1 MTTRTLGRLLLGLIL
16 YAGSIVVAI
25 HSACPAMAST
35 ATSSQEDQSES
46 AEESPRLAAGES
58 MTAGTKSNSVSLTL
72 TTARPESG
80 VPIIFLVTVAGITD
94 ETLELPRPGEVLG
107 PFEVLDDPRPPAPAT
122 SESAPRPRYLVLRT
136 FDAGVLELPAITA
149 GFGATAVTFSPRSI
163 DVASVAGLDAGPE
176 NFRDITDAVKVKIPV
191 DWWFVTVVAVG
202 VIAILAI
209 LAFFWWRARRP
220 KPVPPPEPADQWAL
234 AALER
239 LAERQLP
246 HAGKIEPFFTE
257 LTDIA
262 RAFIERR
269 FRIAAPERTTQE
281 FIAEARTHPELT
293 AEQAQRL
300 ARLLR
305 AADLVKFA
313 GNRPVVTD
321 CDRALEVTRGFVIE
335 AGPRIER
342 ESTSSPAADTSTV
355 TRSDHRG
362 EREFA
367 LHRAVDGLD
376 DLEGRS

>member
-1 MTTRTLGRLLLGLIL
+1 MTTRTLRRLVLGLLLNIGT
-16 YAGSIVVAI
+16 IVVAI
-25 HSACPAMAST
+25 DSSRSVMAST
-35 ATSSQEDQSES
+35 TSGVQEDQSKS

-58 MTAGTKSNSVSLTL
+58 MTVGTKSNSVSLTL
-72 TTARPESG
+72 ETERPESG
-80 VPIIFLVTVAGITD
+80 VPIIFLVRVAGNTD
-94 ETLELPRPGEVLG
+94 DALELPRPGAILG
-107 PFEVLDDPRPPAPAT
+107 PFEVLDDQRRSDPAT
-122 SESAPRPRYLVLRT
+122 SDSAPLPRHLVLRT
-136 FDAGVLELPAITA
+136 FDAGLLELPAITA
-149 GFGATAVTFSPRSI
+149 GFGVTTVTFSPRSI

-176 NFRDITDAVKVKIPV
+176 NFRDITDAVKVKAPV
-191 DWWFVTVVAVG
+191 DWWFMTVVAFG
-202 VIAILAI
+202 AIAILAI
-209 LAFFWWRARRP
+209 LAFFWWRARQP
-220 KPVPPPEPADQWAL
+220 KSLPLPEPADQWAL
-234 AALER
+234 SALER

-246 HAGKIEPFFTE
+246 HAGQIEPFFTE

-281 FIAEARTHPELT
+281 FIAEARTHSELT

-335 AGPRIER
+335 AGPRIEV
-342 ESTSSPAADTSTV
+342 ESSSSPQADTPTA
-355 TRSDHRG
+355 TRSNHRG

-367 LHRAVDGLD
+367 IHRAVDGLD